1 MEWIQWSKKRLYT
14 IREIW
19 WIVLSFILTIC
30 TLINLTLT
38 LLKKKKKY
46 KHLYLLH
53 KLFFSMNVLFHFWAS
68 ARMWLAKWSSCPAI
82 SCNGAATHLPLRTVF
97 FLFLISL
104 AFCRSCSFFVFNLS
118 FISLGNSL
126 FLSSIIIATRKLL
139 ISICSPGDSCK
150 IEQCWKIWDWTH
162 PPKSS
167 FHIPLLPHL

>member
-97 FLFLISL
+97 FFIFNFFGLLSQLFF
-104 AFCRSCSFFVFNLS
+104 FCLQLVVHLSWQFTFSFFNHYRYQEALNLY
-118 FISLGNSL
+118 L
-126 FLSSIIIATRKLL
+126 FPR
-139 ISICSPGDSCK
+139 G
-150 IEQCWKIWDWTH
+150 
-162 PPKSS
+162 
-167 FHIPLLPHL
+167 